1 MAVDQSEAFHSE
13 DEAPEGPLDYGQH
26 YPTMLPFLPPDQE
39 AALQVR
45 RPHVLLCTCA
55 GGGLLCKI
63 AVCDLCLLWLYI
75 V

>member
-45 RPHVLLCTCA
+45 CPHVLLCTGA
-55 GGGLLCKI
+55 GW
-63 AVCDLCLLWLYI
+63 AVA
-75 V
+75 